1 MNKLLVIIVLSLLLG
16 GCSDPREK
24 IYPKNGLFPKTQ
36 AKYEL
41 YCEVIMGPKQDLFK
55 FDLTLDQR
63 EVTLKVHNAK
73 KTFLVKDLY
82 SHENG
87 LEFAVDGDEN
97 YFYSD
102 KLANLENK
110 ERFYYLDRNTG
121 SFNLGHGEY
130 GFCVEKGFGWKLNKI
145 RTQYE
150 YARN

>member
-82 SHENG
+82 EHENG
-87 LEFAVDGDEN
+87 LDFIADGDEN

-102 KLANLENK
+102 KLAGLENK
-110 ERFYYLDRNTG
+110 ERMYMLNRKTG
-121 SFNLGHGEY
+121 SFMVGLGGY
-130 GFCVEKGFGWKLNKI
+130 GFCVEKGFRWKLNKI

-150 YARN
+150 YTRN